1 MEAGR
6 CFFPCTTHGSGKAN
20 NLSLRLK
27 LGRGPLGYC
36 SLNVSVCPFKRQVGL
51 ERVSFLGQ
59 PLESTCSCPIL
70 FKGCFSRV
78 ILKAFAAV
86 RQVLSNSFLGRGTS
100 WARRVEDVGRFDGE
114 GKLRAGGLAV
124 GGTLS
129 ALWSLGL
136 D

>member
-6 CFFPCTTHGSGKAN
+6 CVFPCHSKAWVRKKAN

-36 SLNVSVCPFKRQVGL
+36 SLNVNVCPFKRQVGL

-70 FKGCFSRV
+70 FKGCFSEGDPES
-78 ILKAFAAV
+78 IAAV
-86 RQVLSNSFLGRGTS
+86 RQDLSNSFLGRGTS
-100 WARRVEDVGRFDGE
+100 WARRVEDIGRFEWGKGSSGLEAWPQGE
-114 GKLRAGGLAV
+114 P
-124 GGTLS
+124 
-129 ALWSLGL
+129 
-136 D
+136 